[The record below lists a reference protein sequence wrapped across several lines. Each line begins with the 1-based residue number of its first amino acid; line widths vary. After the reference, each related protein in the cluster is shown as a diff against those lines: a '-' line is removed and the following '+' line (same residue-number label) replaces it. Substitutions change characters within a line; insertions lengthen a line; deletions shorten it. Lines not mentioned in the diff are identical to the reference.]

1 MRGVLVPREGTTVL
15 GCGVGGAGTAGTFG
29 GAGTTGGALFY
40 KDLVGPNECHRRV
53 SHCQPDRENEPT
65 IS

>member
-15 GCGVGGAGTAGTFG
+15 GCGVGGAGTAGTFWG
-29 GAGTTGGALFY
+29 SRYDWGALFY

-53 SHCQPDRENEPT
+53 SHCQPDRENEPR